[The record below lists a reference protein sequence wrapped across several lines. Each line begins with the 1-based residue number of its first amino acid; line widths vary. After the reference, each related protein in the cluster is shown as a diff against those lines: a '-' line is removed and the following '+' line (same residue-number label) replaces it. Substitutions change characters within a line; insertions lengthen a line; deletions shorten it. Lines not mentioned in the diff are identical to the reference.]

1 MNADSATNN
10 GRPSAE
16 AGCGQRHQTSAA
28 VAVGCKA
35 TVQIATPPKQEQ
47 RRRQTQARV
56 KAAKRWPWA
65 RTYAPPAPID
75 QGFVDLVIAKTK
87 EMLAA
92 HDEAA
97 RDAASDGNAKK
108 AETIMRE
115 KEASLSNEDIKNDA
129 HQREERATEETE
141 RAAMRDDSRTAQLKM
156 CESSDS
162 NETKRVR
169 SDMGTRAVQELHG
182 QHPSLSD

>member
-1 MNADSATNN
+1 M
-10 GRPSAE
+10 
-16 AGCGQRHQTSAA
+16 
-28 VAVGCKA
+28 
-35 TVQIATPPKQEQ
+35 QIATAPKQEQ
-47 RRRQTQARV
+47 RRRQTQARI

-65 RTYAPPAPID
+65 RTYAATAAGPPPAPID
-75 QGFVDLVIAKTK
+75 QGLLIARIK
-87 EMLAA
+87 EMLVA
-92 HDEAA
+92 HDEA